1 MSETKQS
8 ALIYHTTSSLI
19 SASAGTG
26 KTYQLASRYI
36 ALLMLGVEPEKIIAL
51 TFTKKAAGEFRSRIL
66 HALAEGACWEPSENN
81 RDARN
86 PLSVRVWEIWSGH
99 TQKSRFECE
108 KLANDTPLLPAT
120 VALVKRAAAE
130 GKYPEELYAAPQEQ
144 ELRDYLQLPV
154 QDASEFAKLLQ
165 KVIQVM
171 SKLELSTIDSFF
183 NTLVTSNSLELG
195 VNSVSALDPAD
206 AAKAQR
212 AAIDDY
218 LDARTIEESKREEFL
233 KLFADLT
240 GGKGTKTISRLEKE
254 LQNHLSLYR
263 ENPSAD
269 AWTDV
274 SYFREQ
280 CAGDFEVLS
289 PEEEEEWNKRAREL
303 KQLLKAFD
311 EKDFPRY
318 IYSGLSK
325 LYRQEVP
332 LSVSLEKWL
341 SHLKPSEE
349 YEYLSG
355 MERVESLAA
364 WLRKKLPAKCLY
376 DASARTRSLYSLLRD
391 YADAYEKRISV
402 SGEFSFD
409 DIARKARKLMSLE
422 CGDESVDDFAY
433 CREHLAIRTGKKFQ
447 HWMLD
452 EFQDTSDDQFAT
464 LSPVLEVIAN
474 DAVAGEVNFT
484 ASYPRPLPASLLPYH
499 EDANYCVTAGSL
511 FVVGDDKQGIY
522 GFRTGETKAFDELK
536 HNTAWNVPVKEKKLV
551 KSYRSSPVIM
561 GTNGF
566 VNTLF
571 RKLQPIEQQGAGENA
586 VDLEPFTS
594 HETAKDI
601 PGYAEVQ
608 VIAQTEDE
616 RGEEKS
622 MKVCAYDAVCR
633 VMRRLTVD
641 AKTPINGM
649 SIAVLTRSNS
659 DAEAVVNQLRNDMPQ
674 LPVLLVKDTL
684 AATFCPL
691 GEMLCFFFRWLLHPH
706 EKVAL
711 NVVKA
716 SFMSYMFDNAESDN
730 AVWSDRRQMLDEQG
744 YTRMLQGIFHKL
756 GEQADYQALSSE
768 QLHAHRNLMRTWLDA
783 ARAFDAAGGTL
794 AAWVRRISSLSTQ
807 GMASSR
813 YVQVMTMHKSKGL
826 EFDAVILPFLSSDAI
841 DNESDMDYFRSP
853 DGRSLLL
860 APVNKE
866 ARAQYWPGAFTGL
879 TNAWK
884 QRSSREAYNLL
895 YVAVSRAKH
904 ANYIIC
910 HGAELL
916 ETKISKKGEVKENW
930 KSAAR
935 SVGGLIRRAFGGTLV
950 KLQEDET
957 LSPMG
962 TENWYEALKGEI
974 SVASET
980 TPSVPLGAATPR
992 RKRSNPSKLA
1002 KAEDKQIKE
1011 SEDALKAKSATMSY
1025 TGTKGADFGTMVHE
1039 CWETIEWKSDAAD
1052 AWYNTI
1058 ATSPLSDKDAERA
1071 RQVVAAALQQPE
1083 VAALFTRQPGQ
1094 VVYNEQPIEAI
1105 TDKDEWL
1112 SGTIDRLVL
1121 TMGSDGKTPIAAHI
1135 IDFKTNRPTAKK
1147 GYADFYTWLHDY
1159 YEAQMT
1165 AYRKHVSKALGIP
1178 EPAVAVSLISCP
1190 KNGTFARIMTY
1201 TNEVPEVKE

>member
-1 MSETKQS
+1 MSETNQS
-8 ALIYHTTSSLI
+8 PLIYHTTSSLI

-36 ALLMLGVEPEKIIAL
+36 ALLMLGVAPEKIIAL

-66 HALAEGACWEPSENN
+66 HALAEGACWKPSEN
-81 RDARN
+81 DKHARN

-99 TQKSRFECE
+99 TQTSRFECE

-130 GKYPEELYAAPQEQ
+130 GKFPEELYADPQEQ
-144 ELRDYLQLPV
+144 ELRDYFQLPV
-154 QDASEFAKLLQ
+154 QDAAEFGKLLQ

-183 NTLVTSNSLELG
+183 NTLVASNSLELG

-206 AAKAQR
+206 VAKAQR
-212 AAIDDY
+212 ATLDDY
-218 LDARTIEESKREEFL
+218 LESRTKEQVKREEFL
-233 KLFADLT
+233 KLFAVLT

-269 AWTDV
+269 AWSDV
-274 SYFREQ
+274 SYFRQQ
-280 CAGDFEVLS
+280 CAGEFEVLS
-289 PEEEEEWNKRAREL
+289 SEEAEDWQKRAREL
-303 KQLLKAFD
+303 KLLLKEFD
-311 EKDFPRY
+311 ENDFPRN
-318 IYSGLSK
+318 IYSGLGK
-325 LYRQEVP
+325 LSRQEVP
-332 LSVSLEKWL
+332 LSATMEKWL
-341 SHLKPSEE
+341 TNLELVE
-349 YEYLSG
+349 GYEILSG
-355 MERVESLAA
+355 VERVEALAA

-376 DASARTRSLYSLLRD
+376 DAHMRTRSLFSLLRD
-391 YADAYEKRISV
+391 YADAYEKRITV
-402 SGEFSFD
+402 TGEFSFD
-409 DIARKARKLMSLE
+409 DIARKARKLMSLDCE
-422 CGDESVDDFAY
+422 DEMVDDFAY
-433 CREHLAIRTGKKFQ
+433 CREHLAIRTGKKYQ

-484 ASYPRPLPASLLPYH
+484 ASYPRPLPESLLPYH
-499 EDANYCVTAGSL
+499 VDASYCVTDGSI

-536 HNTAWNVPVKEKKLV
+536 HDTAWNVPVKEKRLV

-561 GTNGF
+561 GRNGF
-566 VNTLF
+566 VNELF
-571 RKLQPIEQQGAGENA
+571 RKLQPVEQKGAGENA
-586 VDLEPFTS
+586 VDLEPFTE

-608 VIAQTEDE
+608 AIAQTEDE
-616 RGEEKS
+616 SGEEKS
-622 MKVCAYDAVCR
+622 MKACAFDAVCR

-641 AKTPINGM
+641 DKTPINGM

-659 DAEAVVNQLRNDMPQ
+659 DAEAVVNQLRNDMPK

-691 GEMLCFFFRWLLHPH
+691 GEMLSFFFRWLLHPH

-716 SFMSYMFDNAESDN
+716 SFMSYMFDEVESDN
-730 AVWSDRRQMLDEQG
+730 AVWADRRQMLDELG
-744 YTRMLQGIFHKL
+744 YTRVLQGIFHKL
-756 GEQADYQALSSE
+756 CEQTDYQALSME
-768 QLHAHRNLMRTWLDA
+768 QQQAHRKLMRTWLDA
-783 ARAFDAAGGTL
+783 ARAFDATGGTL
-794 AAWVRRISSLSTQ
+794 AAWVRRISSLSSQ

-860 APVNKE
+860 APANKE

-879 TNAWK
+879 TNVWK
-884 QRSSREAYNLL
+884 RRSSLEAYNLL

-916 ETKISKKGEVKENW
+916 ETKTSNKGEVKEIW

-935 SVGGLIRRAFGGTLV
+935 SIGGLIRWAFGGSLG
-950 KLQEDET
+950 KLSEDEI

-962 TENWYEALKGEI
+962 KENWYEYLNDKTAM
-974 SVASET
+974 APET
-980 TPSVPLGAATPR
+980 TPPVPLGAAIPR
-992 RKRSNPSKLA
+992 RRVVNPSSLVKA
-1002 KAEDKQIKE
+1002 KVRQKTERQAEPASRRPME
-1011 SEDALKAKSATMSY
+1011 EDA
-1025 TGTKGADFGTMVHE
+1025 ADFGTEVHK
-1039 CWETIEWKSDAAD
+1039 CWEEIIWQGEKKPEWMKP
-1052 AWYNTI
+1052 
-1058 ATSPLSDKDAERA
+1058 TSSRNKYQE
-1071 RQVVAAALQQPE
+1071 VVYQALQQPE
-1083 VAALFTRQPGQ
+1083 VAALFTRQPGL
-1094 VVYNEQPIEAI
+1094 VAYNEQSIDAI
-1105 TDKDEWL
+1105 DNEKNEWF

-1121 TMGSDGKTPIAAHI
+1121 THDAAGNVTAAHI
-1135 IDFKTNRPTAKK
+1135 IDFKTNRPVPKE
-1147 GYADFYTWLHDY
+1147 GYTDFYTWLHDH
-1159 YEAQMT
+1159 YEAQMS
-1165 AYRKHVSKALGIP
+1165 AYREHIVEAFKLPHRAITLT
-1178 EPAVAVSLISCP
+1178 LISCP
-1190 KNGTFARIMTY
+1190 GDY
-1201 TNEVPEVKE
+1201 TNHPARVVHYAEPGLTT

>member
-1 MSETKQS
+1 MPETNQNS
-8 ALIYHTTSSLI
+8 LIYHTTSSLI

-36 ALLMLGVEPEKIIAL
+36 ALLMLGVAPEKIIAL

-66 HALAEGACWEPSENN
+66 HALAEGACWQPAKDDKE
-81 RDARN
+81 ARN
-86 PLSVRVWEIWSGH
+86 PLAVRVWEIWSGH
-99 TQKSRFECE
+99 TQKSRYECE
-108 KLANDTPLLPAT
+108 PLANDTPLLPAT

-130 GKYPEELYAAPQEQ
+130 GKYPEVLYADPQEK

-154 QDASEFAKLLQ
+154 QDATEFGKLLQ

-212 AAIDDY
+212 ATIDDY
-218 LDARTIEESKREEFL
+218 LDARTTEQDKREEFL

-254 LQNHLSLYR
+254 LEHHLSLYR
-263 ENPSAD
+263 ENPSVD

-274 SYFREQ
+274 SYFEEQ
-280 CAGDFEVLS
+280 CLGDFDVLS
-289 PEEEEEWNKRAREL
+289 AEEAAEWQKRAQEL
-303 KQLLKAFD
+303 KLLLRDFN

-318 IYSGLSK
+318 IYSGLGK
-325 LYRQEVP
+325 LSRQEVP
-332 LSVSLEKWL
+332 LSATMEKWL
-341 SHLKPSEE
+341 PNLALVEE
-349 YEYLSG
+349 YEHLSG
-355 MERVESLAA
+355 INRVEALAA

-376 DASARTRSLYSLLRD
+376 DAQARTRSLFSLLRD

-409 DIARKARKLMSLE
+409 DIARNARRLMSLE
-422 CGDESVDDFAY
+422 SEDEWVDDSAY
-433 CREHLAIRTGKKFQ
+433 CREHLAIRTGKKYQ

-474 DAVAGEVNFT
+474 DAVAGAVDFS

-499 EDANYCVTAGSL
+499 KDTSYCVTDGSL
-511 FVVGDDKQGIY
+511 FVVGDDKQEIY

-536 HNTAWNVPVKEKKLV
+536 NNTQWNVPVKEKKLV

-561 GTNGF
+561 GENGF
-566 VNTLF
+566 VNQLF
-571 RKLQPIEQQGAGENA
+571 RKLQPVEQQDAGKNA
-586 VDLEPFTS
+586 VDLEPFTA
-594 HETAKDI
+594 HETAREI
-601 PGYAEVQ
+601 PGYTEVQ
-608 VIAQTEDE
+608 VIAQAEDE
-616 RGEEKS
+616 SGEEKS
-622 MKVCAYDAVCR
+622 MKACAYDAVCR
-633 VMRRLTVD
+633 VMRRLTVND
-641 AKTPINGM
+641 KTPINGM

-659 DAEAVVNQLRNDMPQ
+659 DAEAVVNQLRNDMPE

-691 GEMLCFFFRWLLHPH
+691 GEMLSFYFRWLLHPH

-716 SFMSYMFDNAESDN
+716 SFMSYMFAGAESDN
-730 AVWSDRRQMLDEQG
+730 AVWAAGREQLDELG
-744 YTRMLQGIFHKL
+744 YTRVLHGIFHKL
-756 GEQADYQALSSE
+756 GEQADYQALTAE
-768 QLHAHRNLMRTWLDA
+768 QQQAHRQLMRIWLDA
-783 ARAFDAAGGTL
+783 ARAFDATGGSL
-794 AAWVRRISSLSTQ
+794 AVWVRRISSLSTQ

-826 EFDAVILPFLSSDAI
+826 EFDAVILPFLSTDPI

-860 APVNKE
+860 APANKE

-879 TNAWK
+879 TNGWK

-910 HGAELL
+910 HGAELQD
-916 ETKISKKGEVKENW
+916 SKKGEL

-935 SVGGLIRRAFGGTLV
+935 SVGGLIRRAFGGSTG
-950 KLQEDET
+950 KLAEDEIF
-957 LSPMG
+957 SPMG
-962 TENWYEALKGEI
+962 TENWYEALKDTAAVTKEP
-974 SVASET
+974 AS
-980 TPSVPLGAATPR
+980 PVPLGPAIPRRTIVTPSSLAKEEDKEQKEPEDKPTPR
-992 RKRSNPSKLA
+992 YSD
-1002 KAEDKQIKE
+1002 E
-1011 SEDALKAKSATMSY
+1011 SAT
-1025 TGTKGADFGTMVHE
+1025 DFGSSVHE
-1039 CWETIEWKSDAAD
+1039 CWEEIT
-1052 AWYNTI
+1052 WYDESRPHWMKPDFSRNTYQ
-1058 ATSPLSDKDAERA
+1058 E
-1071 RQVVAAALQQPE
+1071 VVYQALQQP
-1083 VAALFTRQPGQ
+1083 VIRALFTAQPGQ
-1094 VVYNEQPIEAI
+1094 QVYNEQAI
-1105 TDKDEWL
+1105 ISVDNEKNECTP
-1112 SGTIDRLVL
+1112 GTIDRLVL
-1121 TMGSDGKTPIAAHI
+1121 TTDNEGKVTTAHI
-1135 IDFKTNRPTAKK
+1135 IDFKTNRLTSTDESAYSTLKSV
-1147 GYADFYTWLHDY
+1147 YTG
-1159 YEAQMT
+1159 QMK
-1165 AYRKHVSKALGIP
+1165 AYRELIAQAFEL
-1178 EPAVAVSLISCP
+1178 PAEHITVSLLSCP
-1190 KNGTFARIMTY
+1190 KGHPAKVVTFTEKDWSA
-1201 TNEVPEVKE
+1201 NS

>member
-1 MSETKQS
+1 MPETNQNS
-8 ALIYHTTSSLI
+8 LIYHTTSSLI

-36 ALLMLGVEPEKIIAL
+36 ALLMLGVAPEKIIAL

-66 HALAEGACWEPSENN
+66 HALAEGACWQPAKDDK
-81 RDARN
+81 DARN
-86 PLSVRVWEIWSGH
+86 PLAVRVWEIWSGH
-99 TQKSRFECE
+99 TQKSRYECE
-108 KLANDTPLLPAT
+108 PLANDTPLLPAT

-130 GKYPEELYAAPQEQ
+130 GKYPEVLYADPQEK

-154 QDASEFAKLLQ
+154 QSAAEFGKLLQ

-195 VNSVSALDPAD
+195 VNSVTALDPAD
-206 AAKAQR
+206 ATKAQR
-212 AAIDDY
+212 ATIDDY
-218 LDARTIEESKREEFL
+218 LDARTTEQDKREEFL

-240 GGKGTKTISRLEKE
+240 GGKGTKTISHLEKE
-254 LQNHLSLYR
+254 LEHHLSLYR
-263 ENPSAD
+263 ENPSVD

-274 SYFREQ
+274 SYFEEQ
-280 CAGDFEVLS
+280 CLGEFDVLS
-289 PEEEEEWNKRAREL
+289 AEEAAEWQKRAKEL
-303 KQLLKAFD
+303 NLLLRDFN
-311 EKDFPRY
+311 EKDFPRF
-318 IYSGLSK
+318 IYSGLGK
-325 LYRQEVP
+325 LSRQEVP
-332 LSVSLEKWL
+332 LSATMEKWL
-341 SHLKPSEE
+341 PNLALVEE
-349 YEYLSG
+349 YEHLSG
-355 MERVESLAA
+355 ITRVEALAA

-376 DASARTRSLYSLLRD
+376 DAQARTRSLFSLLRD

-409 DIARKARKLMSLE
+409 DIARNARRLMSLE
-422 CGDESVDDFAY
+422 SVDDYVDDSAY
-433 CREHLAIRTGKKFQ
+433 CREHLAIRTGKKYQ

-474 DAVAGEVNFT
+474 DAAAGAVNFS
-484 ASYPRPLPASLLPYH
+484 ASYPRPLPTSLIPYH
-499 EDANYCVTAGSL
+499 EDTSYCVTDGSL
-511 FVVGDDKQGIY
+511 FVVGDDKQEIY

-536 HNTAWNVPVKEKKLV
+536 NDTQWNVPVKEKKLV

-561 GTNGF
+561 GENGF
-566 VNTLF
+566 VNQLF
-571 RKLQPIEQQGAGENA
+571 RMLQPVELQDAGANA
-586 VDLEPFTS
+586 VDLESFTA
-594 HETAKDI
+594 HETAKEI
-601 PGYAEVQ
+601 PGYVEVQ
-608 VIAQTEDE
+608 VIAQKEDE
-616 RGEEKS
+616 SGEEKS
-622 MKVCAYDAVCR
+622 MKACAYDAVCR
-633 VMRRLTVD
+633 VMRRLTVND
-641 AKTPINGM
+641 KTPINGM

-659 DAEAVVNQLRNDMPQ
+659 DAEAVVNQLRNDMPK
-674 LPVLLVKDTL
+674 LPVLLVKETL

-691 GEMLCFFFRWLLHPH
+691 GEMLSFFFRWLLHPH

-768 QLHAHRNLMRTWLDA
+768 QLHAHRKLMRTWLDA
-783 ARAFDAAGGTL
+783 ARAFDATGGAL
-794 AAWVRRISSLSTQ
+794 AEWVRRISSLSTQ

-841 DNESDMDYFRSP
+841 DNESDMDYFRSS

-860 APVNKE
+860 APANKE

-879 TNAWK
+879 INTWK

-910 HGAELL
+910 HGSELQD
-916 ETKISKKGEVKENW
+916 SKKGEL

-935 SVGGLIRRAFGGTLV
+935 SVGGLIRRAFGGSPG
-950 KLQEDET
+950 KLTEDEL

-962 TENWYEALKGEI
+962 TENWYETLKDTAAVIKEP
-974 SVASET
+974 E
-980 TPSVPLGAATPR
+980 PPVPLGPAIPR

-1002 KAEDKQIKE
+1002 KAEDKQTKE
-1011 SEDALKAKSATMSY
+1011 PEDAPKAKSTTMSY

-1058 ATSPLSDKDAERA
+1058 ATSPLSAKDAERA

-1105 TDKDEWL
+1105 TVDNEWL
-1112 SGTIDRLVL
+1112 SGTIDRLVI
-1121 TMGSDGKTPIAAHI
+1121 TYDESGKVSAAHI
-1135 IDFKTNRPTAKK
+1135 IDFKTNRPGPKE
-1147 GYADFYTWLHDY
+1147 GYDDFYSWLRDH

-1165 AYRKHVSKALGIP
+1165 DYREHVSKALGIP
-1178 EPAVAVSLISCP
+1178 EPAIAVSLLSCP
-1190 KNGTFARIMTY
+1190 GDY
-1201 TNEVPEVKE
+1201 TNHPAEVVHYAAAEK

>member
-1 MSETKQS
+1 MSETNQS
-8 ALIYHTTSSLI
+8 SLIYHTTSSLI

-36 ALLMLGVEPEKIIAL
+36 ALLMLGVAPEKIIAL

-66 HALAEGACWEPSENN
+66 HALAEGACWKPSADDKN
-81 RDARN
+81 ARN

-99 TQKSRFECE
+99 TQTSRFECE

-130 GKYPEELYAAPQEQ
+130 GKYPEELYADPQEQ
-144 ELRDYLQLPV
+144 ELRDYLLLPV
-154 QDASEFAKLLQ
+154 QDAAEYGKLLQ

-212 AAIDDY
+212 ATIDDY
-218 LDARTIEESKREEFL
+218 LEARTKEQDKREEFL
-233 KLFADLT
+233 KLFAELT

-274 SYFREQ
+274 SYFRQQ
-280 CAGDFEVLS
+280 CAGEFEVLS
-289 PEEEEEWNKRAREL
+289 PEEAADWQKRAREL
-303 KQLLKAFD
+303 KLLLKEF
-311 EKDFPRY
+311 EENDFPRY
-318 IYSGLSK
+318 IYSGLGK
-325 LYRQEVP
+325 LSRQEVP
-332 LSVSLEKWL
+332 LSATLEKWL
-341 SHLKPSEE
+341 ANLEMVE
-349 YEYLSG
+349 GYEILSG
-355 MERVESLAA
+355 VERVEALAA

-376 DASARTRSLYSLLRD
+376 DAHVRTRSLFSLLRD
-391 YADAYEKRISV
+391 YADAYEKRITV
-402 SGEFSFD
+402 TGEFSFE
-409 DIARKARKLMSLE
+409 DIARKARKLMALN
-422 CGDESVDDFAY
+422 CDDELVDDFAY
-433 CREHLAIRTGKKFQ
+433 CREHLAIRTGKKYQ

-464 LSPVLEVIAN
+464 LSPVLEVIAD

-499 EDANYCVTAGSL
+499 EDASYCVTDGSL

-536 HNTAWNVPVKEKKLV
+536 QDTPWNVPMKEKKLV
-551 KSYRSSPVIM
+551 KSYRSSSVIM
-561 GTNGF
+561 GKNGF
-566 VNTLF
+566 VNELF
-571 RKLQPIEQQGAGENA
+571 RKLKPVEQQGAGENA
-586 VDLEPFTS
+586 VDLEPFTA

-616 RGEEKS
+616 SGEEKS
-622 MKVCAYDAVCR
+622 MKACAYDAVCR

-641 AKTPINGM
+641 DRTPINGM

-684 AATFCPL
+684 AATFCPV
-691 GEMLCFFFRWLLHPH
+691 GEMLSFFFRWLLHPH

-783 ARAFDAAGGTL
+783 ARAFDATGGTL

-860 APVNKE
+860 APANKE

-916 ETKISKKGEVKENW
+916 ETKKNKKGEVKEVW

-935 SVGGLIRRAFGGTLV
+935 SVGGLIRRAFGGTLG

-957 LSPMG
+957 VSSMG
-962 TENWYEALKGEI
+962 TENWYEGLKDKTYL
-974 SVASET
+974 ASENEST
-980 TPSVPLGAATPR
+980 IPLGAAVPR
-992 RKRSNPSKLA
+992 RKVVNPSSLV
-1002 KAEDKQIKE
+1002 KAGERKKTVRQAPPDSRRPME
-1011 SEDALKAKSATMSY
+1011 EDAAN
-1025 TGTKGADFGTMVHE
+1025 FGTAVHQ
-1039 CWETIEWKSDAAD
+1039 CWEEIIWQDEKMPRWM
-1052 AWYNTI
+1052 NP
-1058 ATSPLSDKDAERA
+1058 TSSRNNYQE
-1071 RQVVAAALQQPE
+1071 VVYQALLQPE
-1083 VAALFTRQPGQ
+1083 VRVLFTACPGQ
-1094 VVYNEQPIEAI
+1094 VVYNEQSIDAV
-1105 TDKDEWL
+1105 DHVKNEWF

-1121 TMGSDGKTPIAAHI
+1121 TYDETGKVTAAHI
-1135 IDFKTNRPTAKK
+1135 IDFKTNRPVPKE
-1147 GYADFYTWLHDY
+1147 GYTDFYTWLRDH
-1159 YEAQMT
+1159 YEDQMT
-1165 AYRKHVSKALGIP
+1165 AYCKLISNAFELPLCAITLT
-1178 EPAVAVSLISCP
+1178 LISCP
-1190 KNGTFARIMTY
+1190 GDY
-1201 TNEVPEVKE
+1201 TNHPAEVVHYTESGVMS

>member
-1 MSETKQS
+1 MSETNQRP
-8 ALIYHTTSSLI
+8 LIYHTTSSLI

-36 ALLMLGVEPEKIIAL
+36 ALLMLGVAPEKIIAL

-66 HALAEGACWEPSENN
+66 HALAEGACWQPEADDK
-81 RDARN
+81 DARN

-99 TQKSRFECE
+99 TQKSRYECE
-108 KLANDTPLLPAT
+108 PLANDTPLLPAT

-144 ELRDYLQLPV
+144 ALRDYLQLPV
-154 QDASEFAKLLQ
+154 QDAAEYGKLLQ

-212 AAIDDY
+212 ATIDDY
-218 LDARTIEESKREEFL
+218 LEARTAEHAKREEFL

-254 LQNHLSLYR
+254 LQSHLSLYR
-263 ENPSAD
+263 ENPLAD
-269 AWTDV
+269 TWADV
-274 SYFREQ
+274 SYFAEQ
-280 CAGDFEVLS
+280 CSGEFEVLS
-289 PEEEEEWNKRAREL
+289 AAEATEWQKRAQEL
-303 KQLLKAFD
+303 KLLLREFTA
-311 EKDFPRY
+311 EDFPRF
-318 IYSGLSK
+318 IYSGLGK
-325 LYRQEVP
+325 LSRQEVP
-332 LSVSLEKWL
+332 LSATMEKWL
-341 SHLKPSEE
+341 PNLALVEE
-349 YEYLSG
+349 YEHLSG
-355 MERVESLAA
+355 LNRVEALAA

-376 DASARTRSLYSLLRD
+376 DAQARTRSLFSLLRD

-409 DIARKARKLMSLE
+409 DIARNARRLMSQE
-422 CGDESVDDFAY
+422 CEDAMVDDSAY
-433 CREHLAIRTGKKFQ
+433 CREHLAIRTGKKYQ

-474 DAVAGEVNFT
+474 DAVAGEINFS

-499 EDANYCVTAGSL
+499 EDTSYCVTDGSI

-536 HNTAWNVPVKEKKLV
+536 NNRQWNVPVKEKKLV

-561 GTNGF
+561 GEKGF
-566 VNTLF
+566 VNQLF
-571 RKLQPIEQQGAGENA
+571 RKLQPVEQQSAGVNA
-586 VDLEPFTS
+586 VDLEPFTA

-616 RGEEKS
+616 SGEEKS
-622 MKVCAYDAVCR
+622 MKACAYEAVCR

-641 AKTPINGM
+641 DKTPIHGM

-691 GEMLCFFFRWLLHPH
+691 GEMLSFFFRWLLHPH

-716 SFMSYMFDNAESDN
+716 SFMSYMFAGAESDN
-730 AVWSDRRQMLDEQG
+730 SAWVERRQMLDELG
-744 YTRMLQGIFHKL
+744 YTRVLQGIFHKL
-756 GEQADYQALSSE
+756 GEQDDYQSLPEE
-768 QLHAHRNLMRTWLDA
+768 QHRAHQQLMRTWLDA
-783 ARAFDAAGGTL
+783 ARAFDATGGSL
-794 AAWVRRISSLSTQ
+794 AAWVRRISTLSTQ

-826 EFDAVILPFLSSDAI
+826 EFDAVILPFLSTDAV

-860 APVNKE
+860 APANKE
-866 ARAQYWPGAFTGL
+866 ARAQYWPGAFSGL
-879 TNAWK
+879 TDTWK

-910 HGAELL
+910 HGAELK
-916 ETKISKKGEVKENW
+916 ETKTNKKGEVKETW

-935 SVGGLIRRAFGGTLV
+935 SVGGLVRLAFGGSTG
-950 KLQEDET
+950 KLAEDEI

-962 TENWYEALKGEI
+962 TESWYEVLKEKAT
-974 SVASET
+974 VTPET
-980 TPSVPLGAATPR
+980 APPVPLGPAIPR
-992 RKRSNPSKLA
+992 RTIVTPSSLA
-1002 KAEDKQIKE
+1002 KEEDKEQKE
-1011 SEDALKAKSATMSY
+1011 PADKPTSPDFYGRSA
-1025 TGTKGADFGTMVHE
+1025 ADFGSSVHE
-1039 CWETIEWKSDAAD
+1039 CWEEITWCGE
-1052 AWYNTI
+1052 
-1058 ATSPLSDKDAERA
+1058 PLPCWMQPDYPRTPYQE
-1071 RQVVAAALQQPE
+1071 VVYQALQQPS
-1083 VAALFTRQPGQ
+1083 VRDLFTHRPGQ
-1094 VVYNEQPIEAI
+1094 LAYNEQAI
-1105 TDKDEWL
+1105 VSIDHEQNEWT

-1121 TMGSDGKTPIAAHI
+1121 TTDAAGKVTAAHI
-1135 IDFKTNRPTAKK
+1135 IDYKTNRPVPKE
-1147 GYADFYTWLHDY
+1147 GYTDFYTWLHDH

-1165 AYRKHVSKALGIP
+1165 AYRELIAKAFELPYSAITLT
-1178 EPAVAVSLISCP
+1178 LISCP
-1190 KNGTFARIMTY
+1190 NGAPARVVSYESAI
-1201 TNEVPEVKE
+1201 

>member
-1 MSETKQS
+1 MSETNQS
-8 ALIYHTTSSLI
+8 SLIYHTTSSLI

-36 ALLMLGVEPEKIIAL
+36 ALLMLGVAPEKIIAL

-66 HALAEGACWEPSENN
+66 HALAEGACWKPSEDDKN
-81 RDARN
+81 ARN

-99 TQKSRFECE
+99 TQPSRFECE

-130 GKYPEELYAAPQEQ
+130 GKYPEELYADPQEQ

-154 QDASEFAKLLQ
+154 QSAAEFGKLLQ

-195 VNSVSALDPAD
+195 VNAVSALDPAD
-206 AAKAQR
+206 ASKARR
-212 AAIDDY
+212 ATIDDY
-218 LDARTIEESKREEFL
+218 LEARTTEQDKREEFL

-240 GGKGTKTISRLEKE
+240 GGKGTRTISRLEKE
-254 LQNHLSLYR
+254 LEHHLSLYR

-269 AWTDV
+269 AWADV

-280 CAGDFEVLS
+280 CSGAFEVLS
-289 PEEEEEWNKRAREL
+289 PEEAAEWQKRAREL
-303 KQLLKAFD
+303 KLLLRALTED
-311 EKDFPRY
+311 DFPRF
-318 IYSGLSK
+318 IYSGLGK
-325 LYRQEVP
+325 LSRQEVP
-332 LSVSLEKWL
+332 LSATMEKWVSVL
-341 SHLKPSEE
+341 PLVEE
-349 YEYLSG
+349 YDHLSG
-355 MERVESLAA
+355 VERVEALAA

-376 DASARTRSLYSLLRD
+376 DAHVRTRSLFSLLRD
-391 YADAYEKRISV
+391 YADAYEKRITV
-402 SGEFSFD
+402 TGEFSFE
-409 DIARKARKLMSLE
+409 DIARKARKLMALD
-422 CGDESVDDFAY
+422 CDDELVDDFAY
-433 CREHLAIRTGKKFQ
+433 CREHLAIRTGKKYQ

-464 LSPVLEVIAN
+464 LSPVLEVIAD

-499 EDANYCVTAGSL
+499 EDASYCVTDGSL

-536 HNTAWNVPVKEKKLV
+536 HDTPWNVPMKEKKLV
-551 KSYRSSPVIM
+551 KSYRSSSVIM
-561 GTNGF
+561 GKNGF
-566 VNTLF
+566 VNELF
-571 RKLQPIEQQGAGENA
+571 RKLQPVEQQGAGENA
-586 VDLEPFTS
+586 VDLEPFTA

-616 RGEEKS
+616 SGEEKS
-622 MKVCAYDAVCR
+622 MKACAYDAVCR

-641 AKTPINGM
+641 DRMPINGM

-684 AATFCPL
+684 AATFCPV
-691 GEMLCFFFRWLLHPH
+691 GEMLSFFFRWLLHPH

-768 QLHAHRNLMRTWLDA
+768 QLHAHRQLMRTWLDA
-783 ARAFDAAGGTL
+783 ARAFDATGGTL

-860 APVNKE
+860 APANKE

-910 HGAELL
+910 HGAELQD
-916 ETKISKKGEVKENW
+916 SKKGEL

-935 SVGGLIRRAFGGTLV
+935 SIGGLIRRAFGGSPA
-950 KLQEDET
+950 KLTEIEI
-957 LSPMG
+957 LSHMG
-962 TENWYEALKGEI
+962 TENWYEALKDKAA
-974 SVASET
+974 VTKA
-980 TPSVPLGAATPR
+980 PSPPVPLGPAIPRRTIIPPSSLAKEEDKELKEPEDKPTPR
-992 RKRSNPSKLA
+992 YSG
-1002 KAEDKQIKE
+1002 D
-1011 SEDALKAKSATMSY
+1011 SAT
-1025 TGTKGADFGTMVHE
+1025 DFGTSVHE
-1039 CWETIEWKSDAAD
+1039 CWEEITWRDETLPHWMKPDFPRNP
-1052 AWYNTI
+1052 YQ
-1058 ATSPLSDKDAERA
+1058 E
-1071 RQVVAAALQQPE
+1071 VVYQALQQPE
-1083 VAALFTRQPGQ
+1083 IAALFTSKPGQ
-1094 VVYNEQPIEAI
+1094 QVYNEQAI
-1105 TDKDEWL
+1105 ISVDNEKNECTP
-1112 SGTIDRLVL
+1112 GTIDRLVL
-1121 TMGSDGKTPIAAHI
+1121 TTDSEGKVTTAHI
-1135 IDFKTNRPTAKK
+1135 IDFKTNRLAPDKK
-1147 GYADFYTWLHDY
+1147 ASYDALKKE
-1159 YEAQMT
+1159 YEEQMK
-1165 AYRKHVSKALGIP
+1165 AYRKLIAQAFEL
-1178 EPAVAVSLISCP
+1178 PAEHITVSLLSCP
-1190 KNGTFARIMTY
+1190 KGNPAKVVTFTEKDWSA
-1201 TNEVPEVKE
+1201 NS

>member
-1 MSETKQS
+1 MPETNQNS
-8 ALIYHTTSSLI
+8 LIYHTTSSLI

-36 ALLMLGVEPEKIIAL
+36 ALLMLGVAPEKIIAL

-66 HALAEGACWEPSENN
+66 HALAEGACWQPEKDDK
-81 RDARN
+81 DARN
-86 PLSVRVWEIWSGH
+86 PLAVRVWEIWSGH
-99 TQKSRFECE
+99 TQKSRYECE
-108 KLANDTPLLPAT
+108 PLANDTPLLPAT

-130 GKYPEELYAAPQEQ
+130 GKYPEVLYADPQEK

-154 QDASEFAKLLQ
+154 QSAVEFGKLLQ

-195 VNSVSALDPAD
+195 VNSVTALDPAD
-206 AAKAQR
+206 ATKARR
-212 AAIDDY
+212 ATIDDY
-218 LDARTIEESKREEFL
+218 LDARTTEQDKREEFL

-240 GGKGTKTISRLEKE
+240 GGKGTKTISHLEKE
-254 LQNHLSLYR
+254 LEHHLSLYR
-263 ENPSAD
+263 ENPSAE

-280 CAGDFEVLS
+280 CSGAFEVLS
-289 PEEEEEWNKRAREL
+289 PEEATEWQKRGREL
-303 KQLLKAFD
+303 KQLLREFGED
-311 EKDFPRY
+311 DFPRF
-318 IYSGLSK
+318 IYSGLGK
-325 LYRQEVP
+325 LSRQEVP
-332 LSVSLEKWL
+332 LSATMEKWL
-341 SHLKPSEE
+341 AHLSFTEE
-349 YEYLSG
+349 YDILSG
-355 MERVESLAA
+355 VERVKALAA

-376 DASARTRSLYSLLRD
+376 DACARTRSLFSLLRD

-409 DIARKARKLMSLE
+409 DIARKARSLMSLE
-422 CGDESVDDFAY
+422 CENELVDDSAY
-433 CREHLAIRTGKKFQ
+433 CREHLAISTGRKYQ

-484 ASYPRPLPASLLPYH
+484 ASYPRPLPSSLRPYH
-499 EDANYCVTAGSL
+499 EDASYCVADGSI

-522 GFRTGETKAFDELK
+522 GFRTGETKAFDNLK
-536 HNTAWNVPVKEKKLV
+536 HLEQWNVPVKEKKLV
-551 KSYRSSPVIM
+551 KSYRSSDIIM
-561 GTNGF
+561 GENGF
-566 VNTLF
+566 VNELF
-571 RKLQPIEQQGAGENA
+571 RKLQPVEQQGAGENA
-586 VDLEPFTS
+586 VDLEPFTA
-594 HETAKDI
+594 HETAKDM
-601 PGYAEVQ
+601 PGYAEVL

-616 RGEEKS
+616 SGEEKS
-622 MKVCAYDAVCR
+622 MKACAYDAVCR
-633 VMRRLTVD
+633 VMRRLTVND
-641 AKTPINGM
+641 KTPINGM

-659 DAEAVVNQLRNDMPQ
+659 DAEAVVNQLRNDMPE

-691 GEMLCFFFRWLLHPH
+691 GEMLSFFFRWLLHPH

-716 SFMSYMFDNAESDN
+716 SFMSYMFDKAESDN
-730 AVWSDRRQMLDEQG
+730 AVWDERRNMLDELG
-744 YTRMLQGIFHKL
+744 YTRVLQGVFRIL
-756 GEQADYQALSSE
+756 CEQSDYQALSAE
-768 QLHAHRNLMRTWLDA
+768 QQQAHRQLMRTWLDA
-783 ARAFDAAGGTL
+783 ARAFDATGGSL

-807 GMASSR
+807 WMASSR

-826 EFDAVILPFLSSDAI
+826 EFDAVILPFLSTDAI

-860 APVNKE
+860 APANKE

-879 TNAWK
+879 TNGWK
-884 QRSSREAYNLL
+884 HRSSREAYNLL

-910 HGAELL
+910 HGAELQD
-916 ETKISKKGEVKENW
+916 SKKGEL

-935 SVGGLIRRAFGGTLV
+935 SVGGLIRRAFGGSPG
-950 KLQEDET
+950 KLTEDEI

-962 TENWYEALKGEI
+962 TENWYETLKDTAAVIKEP
-974 SVASET
+974 E
-980 TPSVPLGAATPR
+980 PPVPLGPAIPR

-1002 KAEDKQIKE
+1002 KAEDKQTKE
-1011 SEDALKAKSATMSY
+1011 PEDAPKAKSTTMSY
-1025 TGTKGADFGTMVHE
+1025 AGTKGADFGTMVHE

-1058 ATSPLSDKDAERA
+1058 ATSPLSAKDAERA

-1105 TDKDEWL
+1105 TEDNEWL

-1121 TMGSDGKTPIAAHI
+1121 TMGTDGKTPIAAHI

-1147 GYADFYTWLHDY
+1147 GYTNFYAWLHDH

-1178 EPAVAVSLISCP
+1178 EPAIAVSLLSCP
-1190 KNGTFARIMTY
+1190 GDY
-1201 TNEVPEVKE
+1201 TNHPAEIVHYAAVEK

>member
-1 MSETKQS
+1 MPETNQNS
-8 ALIYHTTSSLI
+8 LIYHTTSSLI

-36 ALLMLGVEPEKIIAL
+36 ALLMLGVAPEKIIAL

-66 HALAEGACWEPSENN
+66 HALAEGACWQPEKDDK
-81 RDARN
+81 DARN
-86 PLSVRVWEIWSGH
+86 PLAVRVWEIWSGH
-99 TQKSRFECE
+99 AQKSRYECE
-108 KLANDTPLLPAT
+108 PLANDTPLLPAT

-130 GKYPEELYAAPQEQ
+130 GKYPEVLYADPQEK

-154 QDASEFAKLLQ
+154 QSAAEFGKLLQ

-195 VNSVSALDPAD
+195 VNSVTALDPAD
-206 AAKAQR
+206 ATKAQR
-212 AAIDDY
+212 ATIDDY
-218 LDARTIEESKREEFL
+218 LDARTTEQDKREEFL

-240 GGKGTKTISRLEKE
+240 GGKGTKTISHLEKE
-254 LQNHLSLYR
+254 LEHHLSLYR
-263 ENPSAD
+263 ENPSVD

-274 SYFREQ
+274 SYFEEQ
-280 CAGDFEVLS
+280 CRQYRGEFDVLS
-289 PEEEEEWNKRAREL
+289 AEEAAEWQKRAKEL
-303 KQLLKAFD
+303 NLLLRDFN

-318 IYSGLSK
+318 IYSGLGK
-325 LYRQEVP
+325 LSRQEVP
-332 LSVSLEKWL
+332 LSATMEKWL
-341 SHLKPSEE
+341 PNLALVEE
-349 YEYLSG
+349 YEHLSG
-355 MERVESLAA
+355 ITRVEALAA

-376 DASARTRSLYSLLRD
+376 DAQARTRSLFSLLRD

-409 DIARKARKLMSLE
+409 DIARNARRLMSLE
-422 CGDESVDDFAY
+422 SEDEWVDDSAY
-433 CREHLAIRTGKKFQ
+433 CREHLAIRTGKKYQ

-474 DAVAGEVNFT
+474 DAVAGAVNFS
-484 ASYPRPLPASLLPYH
+484 ASYPRPLPTSLIPYH
-499 EDANYCVTAGSL
+499 KDTSYCVTDGSL
-511 FVVGDDKQGIY
+511 FVVGDDKQEIY

-536 HNTAWNVPVKEKKLV
+536 NDTQWNVPVKEKKLV

-561 GTNGF
+561 GENGF
-566 VNTLF
+566 VNQLF
-571 RKLQPIEQQGAGENA
+571 RMLQPVELQDAGANA
-586 VDLEPFTS
+586 VDLKSFTA
-594 HETAKDI
+594 HETAKEI
-601 PGYAEVQ
+601 PGYVEVQ

-616 RGEEKS
+616 SGEEKS
-622 MKVCAYDAVCR
+622 MKACAYDAVCR
-633 VMRRLTVD
+633 VMRRLTVND
-641 AKTPINGM
+641 KTPINGM

-659 DAEAVVNQLRNDMPQ
+659 DAEAVVNQLRNDMPK
-674 LPVLLVKDTL
+674 LPVLLVKETL

-691 GEMLCFFFRWLLHPH
+691 GEMLSFFFRWLLHPH

-716 SFMSYMFDNAESDN
+716 SFMSYMFAGAESDN
-730 AVWSDRRQMLDEQG
+730 AVWAAGRQQLDELG
-744 YTRMLQGIFHKL
+744 YTRVLQGIFHKL
-756 GEQADYQALSSE
+756 GEQADYQALTAE
-768 QLHAHRNLMRTWLDA
+768 QQQAHRQLMRTWLDA
-783 ARAFDAAGGTL
+783 ARAFDATGGSL

-826 EFDAVILPFLSSDAI
+826 EFDAVILPFLSTDAI

-860 APVNKE
+860 APANKE

-910 HGAELL
+910 HGAELQD
-916 ETKISKKGEVKENW
+916 SKKGEL

-935 SVGGLIRRAFGGTLV
+935 SVGGLIRRAFGGSPA
-950 KLQEDET
+950 KLTEIEI

-962 TENWYEALKGEI
+962 TENWYEALKDKAA
-974 SVASET
+974 VTKDLA
-980 TPSVPLGAATPR
+980 PPVPLGPAIPRRTIVTPSSLAKEEDKELKEPEDKPTPR
-992 RKRSNPSKLA
+992 YSG
-1002 KAEDKQIKE
+1002 D
-1011 SEDALKAKSATMSY
+1011 SAT
-1025 TGTKGADFGTMVHE
+1025 DFGTSVHE
-1039 CWETIEWKSDAAD
+1039 CWEEITW
-1052 AWYNTI
+1052 
-1058 ATSPLSDKDAERA
+1058 KDAETRPA
-1071 RQVVAAALQQPE
+1071 WMEDNATRTLPQSVVYNALQQPE
-1083 VAALFTRQPGQ
+1083 IAALFTSNPGQ
-1094 VVYNEQPIEAI
+1094 EVYNEQPIVAV
-1105 TDKDEWL
+1105 TDKNECL

-1121 TMGSDGKTPIAAHI
+1121 TTDSEGKITSAHI
-1135 IDFKTNRPTAKK
+1135 IDFKTNRLDPDKK
-1147 GYADFYTWLHDY
+1147 ESYDALKKEYT
-1159 YEAQMT
+1159 AQMS
-1165 AYRKHVSKALGIP
+1165 AYREHVASALNLDP
-1178 EPAVAVSLISCP
+1178 SDVAVSLLSCP
-1190 KNGTFARIMTY
+1190 LGVKAKI
-1201 TNEVPEVKE
+1201 VPC

>member
-1 MSETKQS
+1 MTESNQS
-8 ALIYHTTSSLI
+8 SLIYHTTSSLI

-36 ALLMLGVEPEKIIAL
+36 ALLMLGVAPEKIIAL

-66 HALAEGACWEPSENN
+66 HALAEGACWKPAADGK
-81 RDARN
+81 DARN

-99 TQKSRFECE
+99 TQKSRRECE
-108 KLANDTPLLPAT
+108 PLANDTPLLPAT
-120 VALVKRAAAE
+120 VPLVKRAAAE

-144 ELRDYLQLPV
+144 ALRDYLQLPV
-154 QDASEFAKLLQ
+154 QDAAEFGKLLQ

-212 AAIDDY
+212 ATIDDY
-218 LDARTIEESKREEFL
+218 LDARTTEQDKREEFL

-263 ENPSAD
+263 ENPLTDTWS
-269 AWTDV
+269 DV
-274 SYFREQ
+274 SYFAEQ
-280 CAGDFEVLS
+280 CSGDFEVLS
-289 PEEEEEWNKRAREL
+289 AEEAAEWQKRAREL
-303 KQLLKAFD
+303 KQLLNEFT
-311 EKDFPRY
+311 EKDFPRF
-318 IYSGLSK
+318 IYSGLVK
-325 LYRQEVP
+325 LSRQVVP
-332 LSVSLEKWL
+332 LSATMEKWL
-341 SHLKPSEE
+341 LKLPLVQE
-349 YEYLSG
+349 YEHLSG
-355 MERVESLAA
+355 VARVEALAT
-364 WLRKKLPAKCLY
+364 WLRKKLPAKCLF
-376 DASARTRSLYSLLRD
+376 DAQARTRSLFSLLRD

-409 DIARKARKLMSLE
+409 DIARHARKLMSLE
-422 CGDESVDDFAY
+422 SADEWVDDSAY
-433 CREHLAIRTGKKFQ
+433 CREHLAIRTGKKYQ

-474 DAVAGEVNFT
+474 DAVAGEINFS
-484 ASYPRPLPASLLPYH
+484 ASHPRPLPDSLLPYH
-499 EDANYCVTAGSL
+499 EDASYCVTEGSI

-536 HNTAWNVPVKEKKLV
+536 NNTQWNVPVKEKKLV

-561 GTNGF
+561 GENGF
-566 VNTLF
+566 VNQLF
-571 RKLQPIEQQGAGENA
+571 RKLQPVEQQGAGVNA
-586 VDLEPFTS
+586 VDLEPFTA
-594 HETAKDI
+594 HETARDI

-608 VIAQTEDE
+608 VIAQKEDE
-616 RGEEKS
+616 SGEEMS
-622 MKVCAYDAVCR
+622 MKACAYEAVCR
-633 VMRRLTVD
+633 VMRRLTVND
-641 AKTPINGM
+641 KTPINGM

-659 DAEAVVNQLRNDMPQ
+659 DAEAVVNQLRNDMPE

-716 SFMSYMFDNAESDN
+716 SFMSYMFADAESDN
-730 AVWSDRRQMLDEQG
+730 AVWNERRQQLDELG
-744 YTRMLQGIFHKL
+744 YTRVLQGIFHKL
-756 GEQADYQALSSE
+756 GEQADYQALSTE
-768 QLHAHRNLMRTWLDA
+768 QQQSHRLLMRTWQDA
-783 ARAFDAAGGTL
+783 ARAFDATGGSL

-826 EFDAVILPFLSSDAI
+826 EFDAVILPFLSTDAI
-841 DNESDMDYFRSP
+841 DNESEMNYFRSP
-853 DGRSLLL
+853 DGRALLL
-860 APVNKE
+860 APANKE
-866 ARAQYWPGAFTGL
+866 ARAQYWPGAFSGL
-879 TNAWK
+879 TNTWK

-904 ANYIIC
+904 ANYVIC
-910 HGAELL
+910 HGAELQD
-916 ETKISKKGEVKENW
+916 SKKGEL

-935 SVGGLIRRAFGGTLV
+935 SVGGLVRLAFGGSPG
-950 KLQEDET
+950 KLTEDEI

-962 TENWYEALKGEI
+962 TETWYEVLKEKATTATEI
-974 SVASET
+974 
-980 TPSVPLGAATPR
+980 TPLLPLGPAIPRRTRVSPSSLAKEEDKEQKEPVDKPTPR
-992 RKRSNPSKLA
+992 YS
-1002 KAEDKQIKE
+1002 D
-1011 SEDALKAKSATMSY
+1011 KSA
-1025 TGTKGADFGTMVHE
+1025 ADFGTSVHE
-1039 CWETIEWKSDAAD
+1039 CWEEITWCGEQLPQWMQPDFSRTP
-1052 AWYNTI
+1052 YQ
-1058 ATSPLSDKDAERA
+1058 E
-1071 RQVVAAALQQPE
+1071 VVYHALQQPP
-1083 VAALFTRQPGQ
+1083 VRDLFTHRPGK
-1094 VVYNEQPIEAI
+1094 VVYNEQDIVSVDNE
-1105 TDKDEWL
+1105 KNEWTT
-1112 SGTIDRLVL
+1112 GTIDRLEL
-1121 TMGSDGKTPIAAHI
+1121 TTDTEGKVIAAHI
-1135 IDFKTNRPTAKK
+1135 IDFKTNRPMPKE
-1147 GYADFYTWLHDY
+1147 GYTDFYAWLRDY

-1165 AYRKHVSKALGIP
+1165 TYRELIAGAFELPLSAISLT
-1178 EPAVAVSLISCP
+1178 LISCP
-1190 KNGTFARIMTY
+1190 KGERARVVSY
-1201 TNEVPEVKE
+1201 ESAV

>member
-1 MSETKQS
+1 MSETNQS
-8 ALIYHTTSSLI
+8 SLIYHTTSSLI

-36 ALLMLGVEPEKIIAL
+36 ALLMLGVAPEKIIAL

-66 HALAEGACWEPSENN
+66 HALAEGACWKPSEDDKN
-81 RDARN
+81 ARN

-99 TQKSRFECE
+99 TQTSRFECE

-130 GKYPEELYAAPQEQ
+130 GKYPEELYADPQEQ
-144 ELRDYLQLPV
+144 ELRDYLLLPV
-154 QDASEFAKLLQ
+154 QDAAEYGKLLQ

-212 AAIDDY
+212 ATIDDY
-218 LDARTIEESKREEFL
+218 LEARTKEQDKREEFL
-233 KLFADLT
+233 KLFAELT

-274 SYFREQ
+274 SYFRQQ
-280 CAGDFEVLS
+280 CAGEFEVLS
-289 PEEEEEWNKRAREL
+289 PEEAADWQKRAREL
-303 KQLLKAFD
+303 KLLLKEF
-311 EKDFPRY
+311 EENDFPRY
-318 IYSGLSK
+318 IYSGLGMLS
-325 LYRQEVP
+325 RQEVP
-332 LSVSLEKWL
+332 LSATLEKWL
-341 SHLKPSEE
+341 TKLEMVEE
-349 YEYLSG
+349 YEILSG
-355 MERVESLAA
+355 VERVEALAA

-376 DASARTRSLYSLLRD
+376 DAHVRTRSLFSLLRD
-391 YADAYEKRISV
+391 YADAYEKRITV
-402 SGEFSFD
+402 TGEFSFE
-409 DIARKARKLMSLE
+409 DIARKARKLMALD
-422 CGDESVDDFAY
+422 CDDELVDDFAY
-433 CREHLAIRTGKKFQ
+433 CREHLAIRTGKKYQ

-464 LSPVLEVIAN
+464 LSPVLEVIAD

-499 EDANYCVTAGSL
+499 EDASYCVTDGSL

-536 HNTAWNVPVKEKKLV
+536 QDTPWNVPMKEKKLV
-551 KSYRSSPVIM
+551 KSYRSSSVIM
-561 GTNGF
+561 GKNGF
-566 VNTLF
+566 VNELF
-571 RKLQPIEQQGAGENA
+571 RKLQPVEQQGAGENA
-586 VDLEPFTS
+586 VDLEPFTA

-616 RGEEKS
+616 SGEEKS
-622 MKVCAYDAVCR
+622 MKACAYDAVCR

-641 AKTPINGM
+641 DRTPINGM

-684 AATFCPL
+684 AATFCPV
-691 GEMLCFFFRWLLHPH
+691 GEMLSFFFRWLLHPH

-768 QLHAHRNLMRTWLDA
+768 QLHAHRQLMRTWLDA
-783 ARAFDAAGGTL
+783 ARAFDATGGTL

-860 APVNKE
+860 APANKE
-866 ARAQYWPGAFTGL
+866 ARAQYWPGAFAGL

-910 HGAELL
+910 HGAELMK
-916 ETKISKKGEVKENW
+916 TGKKGEGKEIW

-935 SVGGLIRRAFGGTLV
+935 SVGGLIRRAFGGTLG

-957 LSPMG
+957 VSSMG
-962 TENWYEALKGEI
+962 TENWYEGLKDKTYL
-974 SVASET
+974 ASENEST
-980 TPSVPLGAATPR
+980 IPLGAAIPR
-992 RKRSNPSKLA
+992 RKVVNPSSLV
-1002 KAEDKQIKE
+1002 KAGERKKTVRQAAPDSRRPME
-1011 SEDALKAKSATMSY
+1011 EDAAN
-1025 TGTKGADFGTMVHE
+1025 FGKEVHQ
-1039 CWETIEWKSDAAD
+1039 CWEEIIWQDEKMPGWK
-1052 AWYNTI
+1052 NP
-1058 ATSPLSDKDAERA
+1058 TSSRNNYQE
-1071 RQVVAAALQQPE
+1071 VVYQALQRPA

-1094 VVYNEQPIEAI
+1094 VVYNEQSIDAI
-1105 TDKDEWL
+1105 DHVKNEWF

-1121 TMGSDGKTPIAAHI
+1121 TYDETGKVTAAHI
-1135 IDFKTNRPTAKK
+1135 IDFKTNRPVPKE
-1147 GYADFYTWLHDY
+1147 GYTDFYTWLRDH
-1159 YEAQMT
+1159 YEDQMT
-1165 AYRKHVSKALGIP
+1165 AYRKLISKAFELPLSAITLT
-1178 EPAVAVSLISCP
+1178 LISCP
-1190 KNGTFARIMTY
+1190 GDYINHPAEVVHY
-1201 TNEVPEVKE
+1201 TESGVMS

>member
-1 MSETKQS
+1 MSETNQS
-8 ALIYHTTSSLI
+8 PLIYHTTSSLI

-36 ALLMLGVEPEKIIAL
+36 ALLMLGVAPEKIIAL

-66 HALAEGACWEPSENN
+66 HALAEGACWKPAEHDK
-81 RDARN
+81 DARN
-86 PLSVRVWEIWSGH
+86 PLAVRVWEVWSGH
-99 TQKSRFECE
+99 TQKSRSECE
-108 KLANDTPLLPAT
+108 PLANDTPLLPAT

-130 GKYPEELYAAPQEQ
+130 GKYPEELYADPQEQ

-154 QDASEFAKLLQ
+154 QDAAEFGKLLQ

-195 VNSVSALDPAD
+195 VNAVSALDPAD
-206 AAKAQR
+206 ASKARR
-212 AAIDDY
+212 ATIDDY
-218 LDARTIEESKREEFL
+218 LEARTTEQNKREEFL

-240 GGKGTKTISRLEKE
+240 GGKGTRTISRLEKE
-254 LQNHLSLYR
+254 LEHHLSLYR
-263 ENPSAD
+263 ENPSAE

-280 CAGDFEVLS
+280 CSGAFEVLS
-289 PEEEEEWNKRAREL
+289 PEEATEWQKRGREL
-303 KQLLKAFD
+303 KQLLREFGED
-311 EKDFPRY
+311 DFPRF
-318 IYSGLSK
+318 IYSGLGK
-325 LYRQEVP
+325 LSRQEVP
-332 LSVSLEKWL
+332 LSATMEKWL
-341 SHLKPSEE
+341 AHLSFTEE
-349 YEYLSG
+349 YDILSG
-355 MERVESLAA
+355 VERVKALAA

-376 DASARTRSLYSLLRD
+376 DACARTRSLFSLLRD

-409 DIARKARKLMSLE
+409 DIARKARSLMSLE
-422 CGDESVDDFAY
+422 CENELVDDSAY
-433 CREHLAIRTGKKFQ
+433 CREHLAISTGRKYQ

-484 ASYPRPLPASLLPYH
+484 ASYPRPLPSSLRPYH
-499 EDANYCVTAGSL
+499 EDASYCVADGSI

-522 GFRTGETKAFDELK
+522 GFRTGETKAFDNLK
-536 HNTAWNVPVKEKKLV
+536 HLEQWNVPVKEKKLV
-551 KSYRSSPVIM
+551 KSYRSSDIIM
-561 GTNGF
+561 GENGF
-566 VNTLF
+566 VNELF
-571 RKLQPIEQQGAGENA
+571 RKLQPVEQQGAGENA
-586 VDLEPFTS
+586 VDLEPFTA
-594 HETAKDI
+594 HETAKDM
-601 PGYAEVQ
+601 PGYAEVL

-616 RGEEKS
+616 SGEEKS
-622 MKVCAYDAVCR
+622 MKACAYDAVCR

-641 AKTPINGM
+641 DRTPINGM

-684 AATFCPL
+684 AATFCPV
-691 GEMLCFFFRWLLHPH
+691 GEMLSFFFRWLLHPH

-730 AVWSDRRQMLDEQG
+730 AVWYDRRQMLDEQG

-756 GEQADYQALSSE
+756 GEQADYQALSAE
-768 QLHAHRNLMRTWLDA
+768 QQQAHRQLMRTWLDA
-783 ARAFDAAGGTL
+783 ARAFDATGGTL

-826 EFDAVILPFLSSDAI
+826 EFDAVILPFLSADAI

-860 APVNKE
+860 APANKE

-910 HGAELL
+910 HGAELQD
-916 ETKISKKGEVKENW
+916 SKKGEL

-935 SVGGLIRRAFGGTLV
+935 SVGGLIRRAFGGSPA
-950 KLQEDET
+950 KLTEDEL

-962 TENWYEALKGEI
+962 TENWYETLKDKAAVTKDPE
-974 SVASET
+974 
-980 TPSVPLGAATPR
+980 PPVPLGPAIPR
-992 RKRSNPSKLA
+992 RTIVTPSSLA
-1002 KAEDKQIKE
+1002 KEEDKE
-1011 SEDALKAKSATMSY
+1011 TREAEEPRKSTYANYGELT
-1025 TGTKGADFGTMVHE
+1025 AAEFGTLVHAA
-1039 CWETIEWKSDAAD
+1039 WEEIIW
-1052 AWYNTI
+1052 
-1058 ATSPLSDKDAERA
+1058 KDAETRPA
-1071 RQVVAAALQQPE
+1071 WMEDNATRTLPQSVVYNALQQPE
-1083 VAALFTRQPGQ
+1083 IAALFTSKPGQ
-1094 VVYNEQPIEAI
+1094 EVYNEQPIVAV
-1105 TDKDEWL
+1105 TDKNKWL

-1121 TMGSDGKTPIAAHI
+1121 TTDSEGKVTTAHI
-1135 IDFKTNRPTAKK
+1135 IDFKTNRLAPDKK
-1147 GYADFYTWLHDY
+1147 ASYDALKKE
-1159 YEAQMT
+1159 YEEQMT
-1165 AYRKHVSKALGIP
+1165 AYREHVADALGIP
-1178 EPAVAVSLISCP
+1178 ESDVSISLFSCP
-1190 KNGTFARIMTY
+1190 LGVKARI
-1201 TNEVPEVKE
+1201 VPC